1 MANKANK
8 NTPPMT
14 IPVILGTLEED
25 ESDDVDEPLSLD
37 ADESDDGDFCDG
49 E

>member
-14 IPVILGTLEED
+14 IPVILGTLEEE
-25 ESDDVDEPLSLD
+25 ESDDGDKPPSSEVE
-37 ADESDDGDFCDG
+37 ESDDGDFCDG